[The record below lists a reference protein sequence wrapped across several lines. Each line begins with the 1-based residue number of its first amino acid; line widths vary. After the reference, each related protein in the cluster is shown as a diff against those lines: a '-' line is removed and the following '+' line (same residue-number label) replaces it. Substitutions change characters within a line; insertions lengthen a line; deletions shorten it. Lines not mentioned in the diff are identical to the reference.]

1 MLARCRRS
9 FRIGNKSY
17 ISFEENQYYEYHIQI
32 AKLTNNTIYY
42 VSGQPMLERTFK
54 LNFDDTEQL
63 RHDKIKEILSIE

>member
-9 FRIGNKSY
+9 FRIGKY

-54 LNFDDTEQL
+54 LNFDDIEQL
-63 RHDKIKEILSIE
+63 RHDKMKEILSGE